1 MSTPVDAPSF
11 DVVVVGAGPAGLAA
25 ATEVA
30 RAGLKALCLDKLAP
44 GGALINLTALHDY
57 KEGADGPQVAS
68 QLTDDATAAGVEIGF
83 GEVVRLS
90 GSGPWTVETA
100 EGEHHAGRAVVI
112 ATGLGKGRLG
122 LPGEDHYEGRG
133 LSHCASC
140 DGPLYAGLPV
150 IVAGS
155 AGWAPHEARELQAF
169 ASEVTVIDTV
179 AAKLPDGVRHL
190 DGRIVA
196 LEGSEGLQSVVV
208 ESGGGRKTVPTS
220 AVFVYVTPRLHPAEG
235 VGRQL
240 PRTGLQTGA
249 NHAAIRAQTVETTQP
264 MFPGATNGSAG
275 AEPSGAERRATRSGP
290 PSSLQSPDGE
300 WQPPGGS
307 GFDPGSKATGTVASR
322 HLQRPIGL
330 RRFRR

>member
-1 MSTPVDAPSF
+1 MDSPSF
-11 DVVVVGAGPAGLAA
+11 DVIVVGAGPAGLTA
-25 ATEVA
+25 ATQAA

-44 GGALINLTALHDY
+44 GGALINLGQLHDV
-57 KEGADGPQVAS
+57 EDASDGPQVAS

-100 EGEHHAGRAVVI
+100 EGEHHTGRAVVI

-122 LPGEDHYEGRG
+122 LPGEDQYEGRG

-150 IVAGS
+150 IVAGA
-155 AGWAPHEARELQAF
+155 AGWAPYEAQELKAF

-196 LEGSEGLQSVVV
+196 LEGSDGLQSVVV
-208 ESGGGRKTVPTS
+208 ESGGARKTVPTS
-220 AVFVYVTPRLHPAEG
+220 AVFVYVGQSPAAEFVPDSLARDATGHIVVDEG
-235 VGRQL
+235 GR
-240 PRTGLQTGA
+240 TS
-249 NHAAIRAQTVETTQP
+249 AATV
-264 MFPGATNGSAG
+264 FAAGDVRAG
-275 AEPSGAERRATRSGP
+275 ARHHLADAIADGRRAA
-290 PSSLQSPDGE
+290 Q
-300 WQPPGGS
+300 
-307 GFDPGSKATGTVASR
+307 AIVAA
-322 HLQRPIGL
+322 LAKTT
-330 RRFRR
+330 

>member
-90 GSGPWTVETA
+90 GGGPWTVETA
-100 EGEHHAGRAVVI
+100 EGEHHTGRAVVI

-179 AAKLPDGVRHL
+179 VAKLPDGVRHL

-196 LEGSEGLQSVVV
+196 LAGSDGLQSVVV

-220 AVFVYVTPRLHPAEG
+220 AVFVYVGQSPAAEFAPDSLARDATGHIVVDEEG
-235 VGRQL
+235 
-240 PRTGLQTGA
+240 RTS
-249 NHAAIRAQTVETTQP
+249 AATAFAAGDVR
-264 MFPGATNGSAG
+264 AG
-275 AEPSGAERRATRSGP
+275 ARHYLADAIADGQRAA
-290 PSSLQSPDGE
+290 Q
-300 WQPPGGS
+300 
-307 GFDPGSKATGTVASR
+307 AVVAALAR
-322 HLQRPIGL
+322 TT
-330 RRFRR
+330 